1 MVFTVASNFCTYE
14 SRFEIFTTN
23 IADPSEALAYKLL
36 NTYTGTAENFALW
49 LEKLQVRWAKISFL
63 VEVRFMMQQFIS
75 LRCWRSSNQNSKE

>member
-49 LEKLQVRWAKISFL
+49 LEKLQVR
-63 VEVRFMMQQFIS
+63 
-75 LRCWRSSNQNSKE
+75 